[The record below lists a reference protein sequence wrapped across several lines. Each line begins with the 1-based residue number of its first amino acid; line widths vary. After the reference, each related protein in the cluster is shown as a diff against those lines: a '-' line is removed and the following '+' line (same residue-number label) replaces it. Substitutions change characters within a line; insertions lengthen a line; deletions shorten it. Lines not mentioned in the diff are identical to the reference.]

1 MNSFNKNKE
10 VVDICKNY
18 YTIVNSDI
26 CEGDEVTSNIIN
38 LYMDYIFG
46 LEIITK
52 REREKLVLIDNI
64 MLKFISD
71 NRFKKEMC
79 AHLGSLRVSKGV
91 TNLVEY
97 VMNKMIVFFED
108 YKDIITRNIYVP
120 RWI

>member
-10 VVDICKNY
+10 VVNICKNY
-18 YTIVNSDI
+18 YTIVNCEI
-26 CEGDEVTSNIIN
+26 YEGDEVTSNIIK
-38 LYMDYIFG
+38 LYEDFIFG
-46 LEIITK
+46 MDIITK
-52 REREKLVLIDNI
+52 REKEKLVLIDKI

-79 AHLGSLRVSKGV
+79 DHLGSLRVSKGV

-97 VMNKMIVFFED
+97 VINKMIVFFED
-108 YKDIITRNIYVP
+108 YKDMITRNIYVP

>member
-10 VVDICKNY
+10 IVEICKNY
-18 YTIVNSDI
+18 YTIVNSEI
-26 CEGDEVTSNIIN
+26 YEGDEVTANIIK
-38 LYMDYIFG
+38 LYEDFIFG
-46 LEIITK
+46 MDIVTK
-52 REREKLVLIDNI
+52 REKEKLALIDRI
-64 MLKFISD
+64 MLKFITD

-91 TNLVEY
+91 HNLVEY

-108 YKDIITRNIYVP
+108 YKDIYTRNIYIP